1 MKGVALAIDDFGTGY
16 SSLKLLE
23 ELPFSELK
31 LDVDFVKNLNNSN
44 VSRAIVEASILLA
57 ERLNFNPVAAGI
69 EDNALRSCLQGL
81 SGEKG

>member
-44 VSRAIVEASILLA
+44 VSRAIVEASLFLA
-57 ERLNFNPVAAGI
+57 ERLNFNTVAEGI
-69 EDNALRSCLQGL
+69 EDKALWSCLQGL